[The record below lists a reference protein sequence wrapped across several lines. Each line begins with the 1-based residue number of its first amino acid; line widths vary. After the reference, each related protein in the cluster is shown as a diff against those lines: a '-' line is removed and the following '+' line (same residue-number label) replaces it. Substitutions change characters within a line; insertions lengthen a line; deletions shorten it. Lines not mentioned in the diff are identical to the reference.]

1 MTSRHKLAIK
11 RLGKLGVL
19 LAAGLLTA
27 CSSVPKTETPHATP
41 PGLKVTYLG
50 TAGYI
55 LDVDGKRIATA
66 PFASNSNPFQ
76 QLGITPHAERI
87 DARVPDMPDV
97 EWVLLGHT
105 HYDHALDLPYLASK
119 QLRNATLIGSTTMTH
134 LLAPVVPKSRM
145 KAVDGQWATAAAPGQ
160 WLYSTDR
167 KVRILPLESDHAPHI
182 LGLKVTSSR
191 KLTEDLTELPSFS
204 LFWPEGETLAY
215 LIDFLTPEGKVRYR
229 IFYQDSASSPGKGH
243 IPTLS
248 GDEAAPVD
256 LALLVAPSFAQVENY
271 PEHMLGNLKPR
282 HVVAGHWESFLFG
295 ANEPPAS
302 PIPLQNYPR
311 FAERVKAVSGL
322 TALFLQPGEVLSLP

>member
-1 MTSRHKLAIK
+1 MTPRLTPVTK
-11 RLGKLGVL
+11 RLGRLGLVL
-19 LAAGLLTA
+19 ALGLMSA
-27 CSSVPKTETPHATP
+27 CSSVPQTQSPQATP
-41 PGLKVTYLG
+41 AGLKVTYLG

-55 LDVDGKRIATA
+55 LEVDGKRVATA

-87 DARVPDMPDV
+87 DARVPDLPDV

-105 HYDHALDLPYLASK
+105 HYDHALDLPYLAGK

-145 KAVDGQWATAAAPGQ
+145 KAVDSQWASASTPGK

-167 KVRILPLESDHAPHI
+167 KVRLLPLESDHAPHI
-182 LGLKVTSSR
+182 LGMKVTSSR

-215 LIDFLTPEGKVRYR
+215 LIDFLSPEGKVRYR

-243 IPTLS
+243 IPAMT

-256 LALLVAPSFAQVENY
+256 LALLVAPSFTQVENY
-271 PEHMLGNLKPR
+271 PEHMLANLKPR

-295 ANEPPAS
+295 TNEPPAS
-302 PIPLQNYPR
+302 PIPLQNYPK
-311 FAERVKAVSGL
+311 FAERVKAASGL
-322 TALFLQPGEVLSLP
+322 TALFLQPGEGLSLP